1 MERNDLPTA
10 ERYLLE
16 GIALSRQGG
25 LMDDVVLGEAYLA
38 RLRVYQGELPVAL
51 KALENIKTLMT
62 SFGVQRMEILAG
74 AVLARLN
81 LILGQVDVA
90 VKWVEGYR
98 LHREQF
104 SREFEELTF
113 ARTLLATGALDEL
126 PSIVHPILN
135 KAVAAERTQ
144 SVIEA
149 MILLSLYHHARR
161 EVEPA
166 LEWLEKSLR
175 LAGPEGYVRIYLD
188 EGKALMGLFP
198 RVRHAAPELVSLI
211 LGQQQPEVAPQ
222 PAQGETLLDPLSQ
235 QEIRVLKLI
244 VVGKSNQEIA
254 EELVISVGTA
264 KWHVHNVLQKL
275 GASNRPQAIARA
287 RELGF

>member
-1 MERNDLPTA
+1 
-10 ERYLLE
+10 
-16 GIALSRQGG
+16 
-25 LMDDVVLGEAYLA
+25 MDDVVLGEAYLA

-51 KALENIKTLMT
+51 KALENIKALMT
-62 SFGVQRMEILAG
+62 SFGVQRMEVLAG

-113 ARTLLATGALDEL
+113 ARTLLATGVLDEL

-198 RVRHAAPELVSLI
+198 RVHHAAPELVSLI

-275 GASNRPQAIARA
+275 GVSNRPQAIARA